1 MVIENFTTPHMCSY
15 TSLLCDLSL
24 ITTSVRECRLFSD
37 IDVLQGSVATRIRCD
52 GVFNKGFIAN
62 FQENLSVKIIEN
74 RFRFDEVT
82 PVSLVSPFLW
92 DTVYI
97 MRQNVKLMLS

>member
-1 MVIENFTTPHMCSY
+1 
-15 TSLLCDLSL
+15 
-24 ITTSVRECRLFSD
+24 LFSD

-62 FQENLSVKIIEN
+62 FLENLSVKKIEN

-82 PVSLVSPFLW
+82 PVMVCDGIFLPTSQQYRHQHTKDTEPPKGHAKKSHLVSTRCYLVG
-92 DTVYI
+92 T
-97 MRQNVKLMLS
+97 R